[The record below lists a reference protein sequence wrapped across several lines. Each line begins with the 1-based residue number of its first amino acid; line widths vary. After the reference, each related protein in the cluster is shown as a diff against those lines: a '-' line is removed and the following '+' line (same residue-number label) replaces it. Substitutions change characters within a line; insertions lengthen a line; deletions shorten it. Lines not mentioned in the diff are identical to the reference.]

1 MRAHSEDLG
10 LEIFAKLIESETASR
25 NTGITNMMA

>member
-1 MRAHSEDLG
+1 MRARSEDLV
-10 LEIFAKLIESETASR
+10 LETVARPIESETASR

>member
-1 MRAHSEDLG
+1 MRARAEDLL
-10 LEIFAKLIESETASR
+10 LEIVARLSESETASR